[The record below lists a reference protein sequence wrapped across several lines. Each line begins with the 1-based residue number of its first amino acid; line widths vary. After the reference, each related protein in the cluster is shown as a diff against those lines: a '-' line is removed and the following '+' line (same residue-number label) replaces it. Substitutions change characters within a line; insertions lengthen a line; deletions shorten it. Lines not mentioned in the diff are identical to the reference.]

1 MWRVRGKARNRN
13 HGSWNPRPVFSPQDS
28 CWSPGK
34 KVKYTETVLSLILWQ
49 LVLAMAE
56 AWRLGLPQHTGP
68 SVQGLKSPQGGTLVV
83 AEAGNFLPCVLR
95 GRVGL
100 GVVCLQH
107 SSSSAGPLTAAGQIP
122 LPTLPPPGT
131 PETALG
137 VGRAV
142 GQPPRWQVGTLEL
155 SVPEQS

>member
-107 SSSSAGPLTAAGQIP
+107 SSSAGPP
-122 LPTLPPPGT
+122 LDCCWPDPSSHPAPSRDPRDCPWSGEGSGATTQVASGYSRTLCP
-131 PETALG
+131 
-137 VGRAV
+137 
-142 GQPPRWQVGTLEL
+142 
-155 SVPEQS
+155 